1 MTKEIVRH
9 LTPFWYFFYNHKI
22 SASLSFLCYK
32 LGTNLFFQILF
43 WLSLLWNISA
53 TFKKCV
59 WNVSELT
66 WWRLFQ
72 TCAVCT
78 KFDILFYLLYIV
90 MSCLRFTV
98 SDFPIGIF
106 KLSSQANINAVI
118 FPKRIPKGY
127 WVVLNIYIQISTF
140 NLKLSD
146 FLNPN
151 WSDPLFQNKAA
162 LLSRQMKLCNLIK
175 AVCLNVW

>member
-1 MTKEIVRH
+1 
-9 LTPFWYFFYNHKI
+9 
-22 SASLSFLCYK
+22 
-32 LGTNLFFQILF
+32 
-43 WLSLLWNISA
+43 
-53 TFKKCV
+53 
-59 WNVSELT
+59 
-66 WWRLFQ
+66 
-72 TCAVCT
+72 
-78 KFDILFYLLYIV
+78 

-151 WSDPLFQNKAA
+151 
-162 LLSRQMKLCNLIK
+162 
-175 AVCLNVW
+175 